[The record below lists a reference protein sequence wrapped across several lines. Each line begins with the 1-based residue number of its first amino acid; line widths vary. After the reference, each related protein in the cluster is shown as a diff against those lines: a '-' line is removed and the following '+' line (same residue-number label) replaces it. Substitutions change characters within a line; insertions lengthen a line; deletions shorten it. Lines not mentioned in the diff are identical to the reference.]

1 MVLAVGMR
9 FFVDSAVEQGFDPS
23 FVIDKWIKYNQGV
36 FDRYAVGLDSQ
47 YMVGKDGLK
56 RPHYHV
62 HFITKTHWADGRE
75 VTPQNYS
82 SFRDKFGDAK
92 KDGTGRMKLGRGL
105 EVKTRLWDGNDK
117 FLAYAVKEKF
127 IRANFEITK
136 EFKELMIDCLATKK
150 AEQKKDDDEKAKK
163 EHNVKQKNDVI
174 EYITQNYESAFNAI
188 TSYYT
193 DRPSNRYSY
202 PRDNPA
208 PDSFGEI
215 YVEARAIRLCIEQY
229 QNLKDKTFRR
239 FDVENYVLTYF
250 RKGLGKTPIQ
260 MLDVRDALHL

>member
-1 MVLAVGMR
+1 MPLAIGMR
-9 FFVDSAVEQGFDPS
+9 FFVDSAIEKGYDPS
-23 FVIDKWIKYNQGV
+23 MVIDKWIQYNQGV
-36 FDRYAVGLDSQ
+36 FHRYTVGLDSQ
-47 YMVGKDGLK
+47 YMKGKDGVK

-62 HFITKTHWADGRE
+62 HFVTVSHWADNRPI
-75 VTPQNYS
+75 TKQNYTK
-82 SFRDKFGDAK
+82 FREKFSL
-92 KDGTGRMKLGRGL
+92 KLGRDL
-105 EVKTRLWDGNDK
+105 EVKVAEWDENDK

-150 AEQKKDDDEKAKK
+150 AEQQKNDDDDAKK
-163 EHNVKQKNDVI
+163 EHNRKQKNDVI

-193 DRPSNRYSY
+193 DRPINRYTY

-208 PDSFGEI
+208 SDSFGEI

-250 RKGLGKTPIQ
+250 RKGLGKNPIQ
-260 MLDVRDALHL
+260 MLDVRDALNL